1 MNRSA
6 TKILMAQLYV
16 MGGRMM
22 LGKVISRV
30 ELARR
35 PVEVELALLDVVFQP
50 FVLHVEGFRSFEPN
64 LRFEDAVSVG
74 IVSL

>member
-22 LGKVISRV
+22 LGEVISRV
-30 ELARR
+30 ELAGR
-35 PVEVELALLDVVFQP
+35 PVEVELTLLDAVFQP
-50 FVLHVEGFRSFEPN
+50 FVSHVEGFRSFEPN
-64 LRFEDAVSVG
+64 LRFEDAVSGG